1 MGIETMVILVVLA
14 FSLIVINSALLYVK
28 LKMIDEKED

>member
-14 FSLIVINSALLYVK
+14 FSLIAINSALLYVK
-28 LKMIDEKED
+28 LKMSDEKED

>member
-14 FSLIVINSALLYVK
+14 FSLIAINSALLYVK
-28 LKMIDEKED
+28 LKMTPENED